1 MDSDDELIVE
11 RASPDSRRR
20 GTTPR
25 RDRAGDSCPDFG
37 TTISA
42 PMRRDRQLLKIL
54 CDYRLVTGGS
64 AVLDVVSHD

>member
-1 MDSDDELIVE
+1 MDSDDELTIE

-20 GTTPR
+20 GITRVP
-25 RDRAGDSCPDFG
+25 DHAGDAYPDFG
-37 TTISA
+37 MPISV
-42 PMRRDRQLLKIL
+42 PTRRDRQLLKIL